1 MKVDWEREKSWW
13 NAKAPKEEEDLQDEA
28 VNRTLRWREI
38 EQHLDR
44 VETILDIGCGH
55 GRFAIPLAKRGF
67 KVTCIDISPV
77 MLDIACKKATGVKN
91 IQFIEANVKDL
102 SRFSDRSFD
111 LVLSM
116 DGAISF
122 SGSEAEIAIMES
134 CRVTKKKIIMTVFNR
149 ARMVQVVVDASLKTV
164 GKLLP
169 AVYEMMDNG
178 LWHQDQFPD
187 NKNLAKGSTQ
197 DYFGILKAFTHP
209 ELKTI
214 LERSGMRILRLGGLG
229 SLSEQ
234 FKNELIERIFN
245 DETLLK
251 EFLDLAERFD
261 KELFPEGRGTHNRC
275 GLIAVAEP
283 RS

>member
-1 MKVDWEREKSWW
+1 MKLNWEREKEWW
-13 NAKAPKEEEDLQDEA
+13 DAKAPKEEEDLGDEK
-28 VNRTLRWREI
+28 VNRALRWREI
-38 EQHLDR
+38 EQNLDGIK
-44 VETILDIGCGH
+44 TILDVGCGQ

-67 KVTCIDISPV
+67 SITCLDISPAV
-77 MLDIACKKATGVKN
+77 LDIAGKKAKGINN
-91 IQFIEANVKDL
+91 ISFIEGNAVDL
-102 SRFSDRSFD
+102 SRFPNRSFD

-122 SGSEAEIAIMES
+122 SGSEAETAIMES
-134 CRVTKKKIIMTVFNR
+134 CRVTKKKIIMTVFHR

-164 GKLLP
+164 GKLVP

-178 LWHQDQFPD
+178 LWRQDQFPD
-187 NKNLAKGSTQ
+187 NKILAKGSTQ
-197 DYFGILKAFTHP
+197 DYFGVLKAFTHP
-209 ELKTI
+209 ELKAI

-234 FKNELIERIFN
+234 FKKEIIEQIFN
-245 DETLLK
+245 NETLLK

-283 RS
+283 KS